1 MDWFIIGTAGHVD
14 HGKTQLV
21 KTLTGQDTDR
31 LKEEKQRGISIELGF
46 ASLKL
51 PNGDNAAII
60 DVPGHE
66 RFIKQMLAGVAGI
79 DMVMLIIAAD
89 EGVMPQTREHMNII
103 ELLQVKK
110 GLTVI
115 TKIDL
120 VDQEWLELVE
130 EDIKDFI
137 KGTVLEKGPIL
148 KVSALKNQGINEL
161 INEIQ
166 VLAISDTGQKSK
178 EGQLRLPV
186 DRSFILSGFGTVV
199 TGTLWSGE
207 VKVGDIIEIQ
217 PTGKKSRVRGIQVH
231 GEQQQSAK
239 PGQRVALNLPD
250 VEIDEVP
257 RGSSVVL
264 AGTYAPSYKLDA
276 KLKLIEDASKPLKQR
291 QRVRVH
297 LGTSEKL
304 ARVNLLSGEELAPGE
319 EMYVQLQMEDP
330 IIAQRGDHFVI
341 RSYSPMFTI
350 GGGTILEPYGE
361 KLKRF
366 NEDVIETL
374 QIKEES
380 NPEDLINYV
389 LEKTRDHLLT
399 IDGLVKELKISESVV
414 VDYVAKMEGIYI
426 VEADG
431 NKYIISQIVFQ
442 KWLATLCEE
451 LHSYHK
457 KYPLRQGLDKEEV
470 RSKLF
475 PRFHIKE
482 FNLLLGAWQKKGSI
496 KIVGSYIQL
505 PDFVAALDENTKKSI
520 AAIEE
525 EFKKKGFQSPTFEE
539 ASERVKA
546 SKTEKEELLK
556 YMVTNGILVK
566 VVENM
571 YFHVQTIE
579 RAKSLLKQGFA
590 EKEALAL
597 SDIRDLFDSS
607 RKYVLPI
614 LEYFDGQKFT
624 KRVEDKR
631 VLYKKN

>member
-1 MDWFIIGTAGHVD
+1 MDCFIIGTAGHVD

-31 LKEEKQRGISIELGF
+31 LKEEKKRGISIELGF
-46 ASLKL
+46 AALKL
-51 PNGDNAAII
+51 PNGANAAII

-103 ELLQVKK
+103 KLLQVKK

-120 VDQEWLELVE
+120 VDEEWLELVE
-130 EDIKDFI
+130 EDIKDFL
-137 KGTVLEKGPIL
+137 KGTLLEKGPIL
-148 KVSALKNQGINEL
+148 KVSAVKNQGMAEL
-161 INEIQ
+161 LNEIQ
-166 VLAISDTGQKSK
+166 KLAVADPDQKSR

-207 VKVGDIIEIQ
+207 VKVGDIVEIQ

-231 GEQQQSAK
+231 GEQQQVAK
-239 PGQRVALNLPD
+239 PGQRVALNLAD
-250 VEIDEVP
+250 VEVDEVP

-276 KLKLIEDASKPLKQR
+276 KLKLIEDSPKPLKQR

-304 ARVNLLSGEELAPGE
+304 ARVNLLNGDELAPGE

-366 NEDVIETL
+366 NEDAIETL

-380 NPEDLINYV
+380 NPEDLINYI
-389 LEKTRDHLLT
+389 LEKTKDRLLT
-399 IDGLVKELKISESVV
+399 IEGLVKELKINESIV
-414 VDYVAKMEGIYI
+414 VDYLSKMAGINI

-431 NKYIISQIVFQ
+431 NKYIISQKVFE
-442 KWLATLCEE
+442 KWLTTLSNE
-451 LHSYHK
+451 LHLYHE

-470 RSKLF
+470 RSKIF
-475 PRFHIKE
+475 AGFNIKE
-482 FNLLLGAWQKKGSI
+482 FNVLLGAWQKEGNLKITGSFI
-496 KIVGSYIQL
+496 HL
-505 PDFVAALDENTKKSI
+505 PDFVSALDEKTRQSI
-520 AAIEE
+520 ATIEE
-525 EFKKKGFQSPTFEE
+525 EFVKKGFQSPTFEE
-539 ASERVKA
+539 ATQGVKA
-546 SKTEKEELLK
+546 SKAEKEEFLK
-556 YMVTNGILVK
+556 YLVANGILVK
-566 VVENM
+566 VAENM
-571 YFHVQTIE
+571 YFHIQTIE
-579 RAKSLLKQGFA
+579 KAKNMLKQGFA
-590 EKEALAL
+590 KKDAMAL

-631 VLYKKN
+631 VLFKKD

>member
-21 KTLTGQDTDR
+21 KALTGQDTDR
-31 LKEEKQRGISIELGF
+31 LKEEKKRGISIELGF

-89 EGVMPQTREHMNII
+89 EGIMPQTREHMEII
-103 ELLQVKK
+103 KLLRIKK

-120 VDQEWLELVE
+120 VDEEWLELIE
-130 EDIKDFI
+130 EDIREFI
-137 KGTVLEKGPIL
+137 KGTVLAHGPIL
-148 KVSALKNQGINEL
+148 KVSALKNQGIDNL

-166 VLAISDTGQKSK
+166 KLAEADTDHHR

-186 DRSFILSGFGTVV
+186 DRSFVLSGFGTVV

-207 VKVGDIIEIQ
+207 VKTGDIVEIQ
-217 PTGKKSRVRGIQVH
+217 PIGKKSRVRGIQVH
-231 GEQQQSAK
+231 GHPQQSAK
-239 PGQRVALNLPD
+239 PGQRVALNLSD
-250 VEIDEVP
+250 VEVDEVP
-257 RGSSVVL
+257 RGSSVVS
-264 AGTYAPSYKLDA
+264 AGAYAPSYILDA
-276 KLKLIEDASKPLKQR
+276 KLQLIESAAKPLKQR

-304 ARVNLLSGEELAPGE
+304 ARINLLSCDELAPGE
-319 EMYVQLQMEDP
+319 ETYVQLQMEEP
-330 IIAQRGDHFVI
+330 LIAQRGDRFVI

-366 NEDVIETL
+366 QDEVIETL

-380 NPEDLINYV
+380 NPEDLIIYT
-389 LEKTRDHLLT
+389 LDKIKDKLLT
-399 IDGLVKELKISESVV
+399 IDDLAGQLNLGTNMVR
-414 VDYVAKMEGIYI
+414 DYVNKMEGILTI
-426 VEADG
+426 EGEG
-431 NKYIISQIVFQ
+431 NRYIIGQKTYE
-442 KWLATLCEE
+442 KWLAALCKE
-451 LHSYHK
+451 LEAFHG
-457 KYPLRQGLDKEEV
+457 KYPLRPGLDKEEA

-475 PRFHIKE
+475 PRFSIKE
-482 FNLLLGAWQKKGSI
+482 FNLLLGTWQKESRI
-496 KIVGSYIQL
+496 KTAGAHIYL
-505 PDFVAALDENTKKSI
+505 PDFTPALDEKTKQLIGLIEDVFLKS
-520 AAIEE
+520 
-525 EFKKKGFQSPTFEE
+525 GFQPPAFEE
-539 ASERVKA
+539 TFQKVKA
-546 SKTEKEELLK
+546 PAAQREEILK
-556 YMVTNGILVK
+556 YMVGQGILVK
-566 VVENM
+566 VAENM
-571 YFHVQTIE
+571 YFHIKTIE
-579 RAKSLLKQGFA
+579 KAKALLKEGFNQ
-590 EKEALAL
+590 KEAMAL

-607 RKYVLPI
+607 RKFVLPL
-614 LEYFDGQKFT
+614 LEYFDAQKFT

-631 VLYKKN
+631 VLFKKD